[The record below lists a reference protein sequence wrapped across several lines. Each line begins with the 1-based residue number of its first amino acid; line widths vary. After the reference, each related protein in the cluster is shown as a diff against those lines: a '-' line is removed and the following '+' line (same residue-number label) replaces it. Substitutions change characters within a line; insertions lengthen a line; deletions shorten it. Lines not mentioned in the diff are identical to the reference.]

1 MDISGMQ
8 DRSSQGTIPYN
19 SENDR
24 GGLEFVAVQS
34 GEYAYTNSRKS
45 VTDGKISAPLNQN
58 PFNPTFTKNTWK
70 TIPDVQFANYDQ
82 DSIISDVV
90 AKNIEEGMAD
100 INSGRTYTTDQ
111 VKKMLGL

>member
-1 MDISGMQ
+1 MQ
-8 DRSSQGTIPYN
+8 DRPSQGTISYN
-19 SENDR
+19 FENYR
-24 GGLEFVAVQS
+24 GGLEFVAIQS

-45 VTDGKISAPLNQN
+45 VTDGKISAPLNHN

-70 TIPDVQFANYDQ
+70 TIPHAQFANYDQ

-90 AKNIEEGMAD
+90 AKNIEAGMAD

-111 VKKMLGL
+111 VRKMLGL